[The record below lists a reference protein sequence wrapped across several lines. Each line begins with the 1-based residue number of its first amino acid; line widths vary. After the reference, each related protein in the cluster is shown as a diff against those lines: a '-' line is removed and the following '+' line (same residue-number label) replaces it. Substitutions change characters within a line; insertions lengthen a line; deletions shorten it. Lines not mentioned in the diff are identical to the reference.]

1 MQRATLLTRRAHR
14 SARKGE
20 RLAPLTECLAPLR
33 DPAFSP
39 LTHGRPRAATTPDE
53 ARDIDH
59 LLRLF
64 EFRSLVAIERS
75 GRQFDA
81 ALKRTGKFEEAF
93 NACALALATTAQS
106 HCQYFA
112 LRNFAAQVRQQ
123 KDAGVARAMGA
134 MCALFAL
141 AEVLDGKQFVGL
153 LDAAELGRCEEAV
166 AAILNEQRGNVVALV
181 DAFDWPDSVLNST
194 LGRSDG
200 NVYEALFEAA
210 LNAPLNTATPFKGY
224 EELRKSLDVD
234 FLKLRNSA
242 TKELQWAPKL

>member
-1 MQRATLLTRRAHR
+1 
-14 SARKGE
+14 
-20 RLAPLTECLAPLR
+20 
-33 DPAFSP
+33 
-39 LTHGRPRAATTPDE
+39 
-53 ARDIDH
+53 

-64 EFRSLVAIERS
+64 EFRSLVAIDRS

-112 LRNFAAQVRQQ
+112 LRNFAAQVRRQ

-134 MCALFAL
+134 LCALFAL
-141 AEVLDGKQFVGL
+141 SEVLDGL
-153 LDAAELGRCEEAV
+153 LDAAELGVCEEAV
-166 AAILNEQRGNVVALV
+166 ALILNEQRGNVVALV